1 MVLVVVLGMINRTVY
16 GSFWTKEWTKESR
29 EWTKEVYN
37 PLSKHKNGLKKFIEC
52 IVERIETDLHD
63 MGVPTGAEVNVYF
76 VVPKE
81 ADRKTLSGLL
91 KKVKDCI
98 VHFTESDFI
107 RGDEM
112 TFQPMLDGDDT
123 PDQPISKHDEL
134 HNSAHEDVT
143 ETLVPSEEQQSDVSE
158 TLVPAKEQLSDDIP
172 LKDSFKIS
180 ITKKHDLVNEVINM
194 KKKIETK
201 DSQSVSFTECNDPI
215 SMSQERE
222 EGASDDNPIQRFS
235 DENALNNGDSNRALR
250 SSQDG
255 MSDPST
261 EPISVS
267 DSENP
272 PYYIR

>member
-1 MVLVVVLGMINRTVY
+1 MSHSGQKNGL
-16 GSFWTKEWTKESR
+16 K
-29 EWTKEVYN
+29 N
-37 PLSKHKNGLKKFIEC
+37 PENGLKKFIER
-52 IVERIETDLHD
+52 IVEVIKDDLHV
-63 MGVPTGAEVNVYF
+63 MGVPEETGVNVYF

-112 TFQPMLDGDDT
+112 TFQPMVDEDDT
-123 PDQPISKHDEL
+123 PDQPISNPDEL

-143 ETLVPSEEQQSDVSE
+143 ETLVHSEELPSNG
-158 TLVPAKEQLSDDIP
+158 IP
-172 LKDSFKIS
+172 LKDSFKVS
-180 ITKKHDLVNEVINM
+180 INKKHGLVNEVINM

-201 DSQSVSFTECNDPI
+201 DSQSVSFTECNDPLG
-215 SMSQERE
+215 MSQERE

-250 SSQDG
+250 SSQDVA
-255 MSDPST
+255 SDPPMES
-261 EPISVS
+261 ISVS
-267 DSENP
+267 DSDDSLF
-272 PYYIR
+272 YIR

>member
-1 MVLVVVLGMINRTVY
+1 
-16 GSFWTKEWTKESR
+16 
-29 EWTKEVYN
+29 
-37 PLSKHKNGLKKFIEC
+37 
-52 IVERIETDLHD
+52 

-91 KKVKDCI
+91 KKVNDCI

-172 LKDSFKIS
+172 LKDSFKTS
-180 ITKKHDLVNEVINM
+180 ITKKHGLINEVINM

-215 SMSQERE
+215 SMSQGRE
-222 EGASDDNPIQRFS
+222 EGASNVDPIQRFS
-235 DENALNNGDSNRALR
+235 DQNAEKNRDSNRALR
-250 SSQDG
+250 SSQDVA
-255 MSDPST
+255 SDPPMES
-261 EPISVS
+261 ISFS
-267 DSENP
+267 DSDDSLF
-272 PYYIR
+272 YIR

>member
-1 MVLVVVLGMINRTVY
+1 M
-16 GSFWTKEWTKESR
+16 
-29 EWTKEVYN
+29 
-37 PLSKHKNGLKKFIEC
+37 
-52 IVERIETDLHD
+52 
-63 MGVPTGAEVNVYF
+63 NVYF
-76 VVPKE
+76 VIPKE

-91 KKVKDCI
+91 KKVNDCI

-134 HNSAHEDVT
+134 HNSAQEDVT
-143 ETLVPSEEQQSDVSE
+143 ETLVHSEE
-158 TLVPAKEQLSDDIP
+158 LPSDDIP
-172 LKDSFKIS
+172 LKNSFKTS
-180 ITKKHDLVNEVINM
+180 ITKKYGLVNEVINM

>member
-1 MVLVVVLGMINRTVY
+1 
-16 GSFWTKEWTKESR
+16 
-29 EWTKEVYN
+29 
-37 PLSKHKNGLKKFIEC
+37 
-52 IVERIETDLHD
+52 

-81 ADRKTLSGLL
+81 ADRKALSGLL
-91 KKVKDCI
+91 KKVNDCI

-143 ETLVPSEEQQSDVSE
+143 ETLVHSEE
-158 TLVPAKEQLSDDIP
+158 LPSDDIP

-180 ITKKHDLVNEVINM
+180 ITKKHGLVNEVINM

>member
-1 MVLVVVLGMINRTVY
+1 MSL
-16 GSFWTKEWTKESR
+16 S
-29 EWTKEVYN
+29 N
-37 PLSKHKNGLKKFIEC
+37 PKNGLKKFIEC
-52 IVERIETDLHD
+52 IVERIEADLPA

-91 KKVKDCI
+91 MKVNDCI
-98 VHFTESDFI
+98 VHFTESDSI
-107 RGDEM
+107 RGGEM

-143 ETLVPSEEQQSDVSE
+143 ETLVHSEE
-158 TLVPAKEQLSDDIP
+158 LPSDDIP
-172 LKDSFKIS
+172 LKNSFKTS
-180 ITKKHDLVNEVINM
+180 ITKKYGLVNEVINM

>member
-1 MVLVVVLGMINRTVY
+1 M
-16 GSFWTKEWTKESR
+16 
-29 EWTKEVYN
+29 
-37 PLSKHKNGLKKFIEC
+37 
-52 IVERIETDLHD
+52 HD
-63 MGVPTGAEVNVYF
+63 MGVPTGAEVNVFF

-81 ADRKTLSGLL
+81 AYRKTLSGLL
-91 KKVKDCI
+91 KKVNDCI

-134 HNSAHEDVT
+134 HNSAQEDVT
-143 ETLVPSEEQQSDVSE
+143 ETLVHSEEQQSDVSE
-158 TLVPAKEQLSDDIP
+158 TLVPAKEQLSNDLP
-172 LKDSFKIS
+172 LKDSFKTS
-180 ITKKHDLVNEVINM
+180 ITKKHGLVNEVINM

-250 SSQDG
+250 SSQDVA
-255 MSDPST
+255 SDPPM
-261 EPISVS
+261 EPISFS

>member
-1 MVLVVVLGMINRTVY
+1 MSL
-16 GSFWTKEWTKESR
+16 S
-29 EWTKEVYN
+29 N
-37 PLSKHKNGLKKFIEC
+37 PKNGLKNPKNGLKKFIDR
-52 IVERIETDLHD
+52 IVEVIKDDLHV
-63 MGVPTGAEVNVYF
+63 MGVPKGTGVNVYF
-76 VVPKE
+76 VIPKE

-91 KKVKDCI
+91 KKVNDCI
-98 VHFTESDFI
+98 VHFTESASI
-107 RGDEM
+107 RGGEM
-112 TFQPMLDGDDT
+112 TFQPMVDEDDT
-123 PDQPISKHDEL
+123 PDQPISNPDEL

-143 ETLVPSEEQQSDVSE
+143 ETLVHSEEQQSDVSE

-172 LKDSFKIS
+172 LKDSFKTS
-180 ITKKHDLVNEVINM
+180 ITKKYGLVNEVINM

>member
-1 MVLVVVLGMINRTVY
+1 MSL
-16 GSFWTKEWTKESR
+16 S
-29 EWTKEVYN
+29 N
-37 PLSKHKNGLKKFIEC
+37 PKNGLKKFIEC
-52 IVERIETDLHD
+52 IVERIEADLPA

-91 KKVKDCI
+91 MKVNDCI

-107 RGDEM
+107 HGDEM

-134 HNSAHEDVT
+134 HNSAQEDVT
-143 ETLVPSEEQQSDVSE
+143 ETLVHSEEQQSDD
-158 TLVPAKEQLSDDIP
+158 LP

-180 ITKKHDLVNEVINM
+180 ITKKHGLVNEVINM